1 MHTAQQVA
9 DLINAPD
16 YQREA
21 YQHWAAM
28 LDRAKLAE
36 VEQLV
41 DRFGAVKTLER
52 MAPLFDDGETLDA
65 QQSLW
70 RFAAFLKF
78 LERTHSAPHN

>member
-1 MHTAQQVA
+1 MQTAQQVA

-16 YQREA
+16 YQRQA

-28 LDRAKLAE
+28 LDRSKLAE

-41 DRFGAVKTLER
+41 DRFGAAATLER
-52 MAPLFDDGETLDA
+52 MAPLFDGETLDD

-70 RFAAFLKF
+70 VLAAFLKY
-78 LERTHSAPHN
+78 LERTHTAPHN